1 MLNFSKR
8 LRSCSATI
16 AHADNVELLLTDT
29 GETATFQDALVLKS
43 YDTIVAIIAG
53 YQLYLM
59 PAWDCSVT
67 TQSHVRKFVED
78 NSDLLYQVRPFVY
91 PCSKHFHDEMKTY
104 GSAADVRP
112 AKLFAAY

>member
-8 LRSCSATI
+8 LRSCHAAI
-16 AHADNVELLLTDT
+16 ANADRVELLLTDT
-29 GETATFQDALVLKS
+29 NEVVTLENALVLKS
-43 YDTIVAIIAG
+43 YDTIVAVIAG

-78 NSDLLYQVRPFVY
+78 NNERLYQARPFVY
-91 PCSKHFHDEMKTY
+91 PCSKHFRDEMKVY